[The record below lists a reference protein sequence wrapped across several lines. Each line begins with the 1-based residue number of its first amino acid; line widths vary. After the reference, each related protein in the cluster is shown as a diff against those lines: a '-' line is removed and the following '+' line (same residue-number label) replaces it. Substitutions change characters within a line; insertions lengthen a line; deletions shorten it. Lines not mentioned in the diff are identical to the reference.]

1 VASVYENLR
10 GMLEDAIAL
19 KRPASEIAKI
29 RAELKRFDANALEGG
44 LTDAAR
50 GETADRDFDYDDFDL
65 RR

>member
-1 VASVYENLR
+1 VATVYENLR

-19 KRPASEIAKI
+19 KRPAAEIDGI
-29 RAELKRFDANALEGG
+29 RAQLKRFDANALEGG

-50 GETADRDFDYDDFDL
+50 AESADRDFDYSDFDC